1 MPRPRAGDVPVVSSA
16 KLGAF
21 FTLFVALM
29 VSGAMAVTGV
39 SLLVSGDPVQIGV
52 GVGVLLLV
60 VVGALLIAGEVRLG
74 AASERLGKQ
83 LEQEGQLPFDPPGVT
98 RLASG
103 RLEKADAD
111 AVFEDRRLE
120 VERAPGD
127 WRAWWRLAAAYGDA
141 RDPRRGRRA
150 MRKAVSLE
158 RASRTG

>member
-1 MPRPRAGDVPVVSSA
+1 MTSA
-16 KLGAF
+16 KLGAA
-21 FTLFVALM
+21 FTVVVALM

-39 SLLVSGDPVQIGV
+39 SLLASGDLVQVGV

-60 VVGALLIAGEVRLG
+60 VVGLLLVAGEVRLG

-83 LEQEGQLPFDPPGVT
+83 LAEQGGLPFDPPGVT

-111 AVFEDRRLE
+111 AVFEDRRRD
-120 VERAPGD
+120 VEAAPED

-141 RDPRRGRRA
+141 RD
-150 MRKAVSLE
+150 
-158 RASRTG
+158 